1 MSAYLS
7 LAAGLVL
14 LIVGGEILVRGAVR
28 TAERL
33 GVSPLLIGLT
43 LVGFGTSAP
52 EMVISVQA
60 AMSGSP
66 GIAIGNFV
74 GSSISNIFLILGL
87 TAILAPIAVD
97 SKALNRDGSFVLIT
111 AILFAAAALL
121 LPYDGVVGWTFIA
134 LLVTYLIY
142 AWQQE
147 KGHSADGHTSAY
159 EISQAYKELR
169 ASAGNEPSVIE
180 LRARQ
185 TLLIITPL
193 TVAVLGLVVIIVG
206 GRLLVDGAI
215 EIARAL
221 EVSETVIGLTIV
233 AVGTSLPELVTCV
246 IAGLRNQPSVAIGNI
261 LGSNIYNILA
271 VGGMTAIMAPTTVPD
286 HIIYF
291 DNPVMIAASLLLL
304 VFARTG
310 FQVSRLEGGL
320 LFACYVAYLFVL
332 WPKPAAI

>member
-7 LAAGLVL
+7 LAAGLIL

-60 AMSGSP
+60 AMTGSP

-111 AILFAAAALL
+111 AILFAATSLV
-121 LPYDGVVGWTFIA
+121 LPYDGVVGWTFMA

-142 AWQQE
+142 AWRQE
-147 KGHSADGHTSAY
+147 RVHSGDGHTSAY
-159 EISQAYKELR
+159 EISKAYHEMR
-169 ASAGNEPSVIE
+169 ASNGNAPSAIE

-185 TLLIITPL
+185 TLLIVTPVTVAILGLL
-193 TVAVLGLVVIIVG
+193 TVIVG
-206 GRLLVDGAI
+206 GRFLVDAAI
-215 EIARAL
+215 EIARAW
-221 EVSETVIGLTIV
+221 EISETVIGLTIV

-246 IAGLRNQPSVAIGNI
+246 IAGLKNQPSVAIGNI

-271 VGGMTAIMAPTTVPD
+271 VGGVTAIMAPTEVPE

-291 DNPVMIAASLLLL
+291 DNPVMIAASVLLIF
-304 VFARTG
+304 FARTG
-310 FQVSRLEGGL
+310 FQVTRLEGGL
-320 LFACYVAYLFVL
+320 LFACYIAYLFVL
-332 WPKPAAI
+332 LPKPSAI

>member
-1 MSAYLS
+1 MNAYIS

-14 LIVGGEILVRGAVR
+14 LIAGGEILVRGAVT

-60 AMSGSP
+60 AMTGSP

-97 SKALNRDGSFVLIT
+97 SRALSRDGTFVLIT
-111 AILFAAAALL
+111 AVLFTLTSLL
-121 LPYDGVVGWTFIA
+121 LPYDPFVGWTFIA
-134 LLVTYLIY
+134 LLVIYLIY

-147 KGHSADGHTSAY
+147 RGHSSDGHTSAY
-159 EISQAYKELR
+159 EMSLAYHEKRSQNGNAPSAMEMR
-169 ASAGNEPSVIE
+169 AHK
-180 LRARQ
+180 
-185 TLLIITPL
+185 TLLIATPVG
-193 TVAVLGLVVIIVG
+193 VAILGLVVVIAG
-206 GRLLVDGAI
+206 GRLLVDSAI
-215 EIARAL
+215 EIARAWQIT
-221 EVSETVIGLTIV
+221 ETVIGLTIV

-246 IAGLRNQPSVAIGNI
+246 IAGLKGQPSVAIGNI

-271 VGGMTAIMAPTTVPD
+271 VGGMTAIIAPTTVPE

-291 DNPVMIAASLLLL
+291 DNPVMIAAAVLLIF
-304 VFARTG
+304 FARTG
-310 FQVSRLEGGL
+310 FQISRLEGTL

-332 WPKPAAI
+332 LPKPASI

>member
-1 MSAYLS
+1 MNAYLS

-14 LIVGGEILVRGAVR
+14 LIAGGEILVRGAVR

-52 EMVISVQA
+52 EMVISIQA

-87 TAILAPIAVD
+87 TAILAPIAID
-97 SKALNRDGSFVLIT
+97 SRALNRDGTFVLLT
-111 AILFAAAALL
+111 AVLFAATSLL
-121 LPYDGVVGWTFIA
+121 LPYEPFVGWSFIGI
-134 LLVTYLIY
+134 LVIYLIY
-142 AWQQE
+142 AWKQE
-147 KGHSADGHTSAY
+147 RGHTEEGHTSAY
-159 EISQAYKELR
+159 EISQAYHEMRLR
-169 ASAGNEPSVIE
+169 DGNAPSVIE

-185 TLLIITPL
+185 TLLIATPV
-193 TVAVLGLVVIIVG
+193 TVAILGLVIVIVG

-215 EIARAL
+215 EIARAWQ
-221 EVSETVIGLTIV
+221 VTETVIGLTIV

-246 IAGLRNQPSVAIGNI
+246 IAGLKNQPSMAIGNI

-291 DNPVMIAASLLLL
+291 DNPVMVAASAILIF
-304 VFARTG
+304 FARTG
-310 FQVSRLEGGL
+310 FQVTRLEGAL

-332 WPKPAAI
+332 LPKPTSM